1 MSLLTPDSGLLFW
14 MLLSFGIVVFVLTK
28 FGFPVIIKMV
38 EERKAYIEESLLMAE
53 KARFE
58 LQQVKAEGEQI
69 IATARNE
76 HKAIIAEAAE
86 LKDKLVKDARVQAQV
101 EADKVIAES
110 RRLIEFEKEEALR
123 SIRKQVAEISVSIS
137 EKVLRTKLAEKGE
150 QQAMIERLLD
160 EINVSKS

>member
-53 KARFE
+53 KARIE

-69 IATARNE
+69 IATARTE
-76 HKAIIAEAAE
+76 HKAIITEAAE

-137 EKVLRTKLAEKGE
+137 EKVLRTKLVEKGE

>member
-69 IATARNE
+69 IATARTE
-76 HKAIIAEAAE
+76 HKAIITEAAE

-137 EKVLRTKLAEKGE
+137 EKVLRTKLVEKGE

>member
-53 KARFE
+53 KARIE

-86 LKDKLVKDARVQAQV
+86 LKDKLVKDARAQAQV

-110 RRLIEFEKEEALR
+110 RRLIDFEKKKLCAVFVNKLPKYR
-123 SIRKQVAEISVSIS
+123 LVFPK
-137 EKVLRTKLAEKGE
+137 KYCVLNLPKRESNKL
-150 QQAMIERLLD
+150 
-160 EINVSKS
+160 